1 MINQVYQLVSPRQF
15 EATFKTIDLHNHN
28 SKVIVRPLY
37 LSICAADLRYY
48 CGNRDSKILSK
59 KLPMSLIHESVGE
72 IVYDSEHRLKNGT
85 KVVMIP
91 NTPSKSHNIIAENYL
106 TSSHF
111 KSSGYDGFM
120 QDYIVMK
127 PDRVVTLPQE
137 IDLSVASYTE
147 LVTVSV
153 HAIDRF
159 KAKAIPQFESLGIW
173 GDGNLGYITAV
184 LLKKLYPTTKIIVF
198 GKTLYKLSRFSFVD
212 EIIQIDNI
220 PQHIKIDHAFE
231 CVGGKGSQQ
240 AIEQIINIINP
251 EGSIA
256 LLGVSELSIQVNT
269 RMVLEKGLTIIGSS
283 RSGLKDFEKT
293 IELYRKYPEVL
304 NQLALLKGKEFE
316 INTIEDLITA
326 FEYDIS
332 NAWGKT
338 VLKWNI

>member
-159 KAKAIPQFESLGIW
+159 QSKAIPQFESLGIW

-184 LLKKLYPTTKIIVF
+184 LLKTISYYKNNSF

-256 LLGVSELSIQVNT
+256 LLGVSELPIQVNT
-269 RMVLEKGLTIIGSS
+269 RMVLEK
-283 RSGLKDFEKT
+283 
-293 IELYRKYPEVL
+293 V
-304 NQLALLKGKEFE
+304 
-316 INTIEDLITA
+316 
-326 FEYDIS
+326 
-332 NAWGKT
+332 
-338 VLKWNI
+338 

>member
-159 KAKAIPQFESLGIW
+159 QSKAIPQFESLGIW

-251 EGSIA
+251 EG
-256 LLGVSELSIQVNT
+256 VS
-269 RMVLEKGLTIIGSS
+269 
-283 RSGLKDFEKT
+283 
-293 IELYRKYPEVL
+293 LY
-304 NQLALLKGKEFE
+304 
-316 INTIEDLITA
+316 
-326 FEYDIS
+326 
-332 NAWGKT
+332 
-338 VLKWNI
+338 

>member
-159 KAKAIPQFESLGIW
+159 QSKAIPQFESLGIW

-184 LLKKLYPTTKIIVF
+184 LLKTISYYKIIV
-198 GKTLYKLSRFSFVD
+198 
-212 EIIQIDNI
+212 
-220 PQHIKIDHAFE
+220 
-231 CVGGKGSQQ
+231 
-240 AIEQIINIINP
+240 
-251 EGSIA
+251 
-256 LLGVSELSIQVNT
+256 
-269 RMVLEKGLTIIGSS
+269 LEKH
-283 RSGLKDFEKT
+283 
-293 IELYRKYPEVL
+293 Y
-304 NQLALLKGKEFE
+304 
-316 INTIEDLITA
+316 IN
-326 FEYDIS
+326 
-332 NAWGKT
+332 
-338 VLKWNI
+338 

>member
-159 KAKAIPQFESLGIW
+159 QSKAIPQFESLGIW

-184 LLKKLYPTTKIIVF
+184 LLKK
-198 GKTLYKLSRFSFVD
+198 
-212 EIIQIDNI
+212 QIGRA
-220 PQHIKIDHAFE
+220 H
-231 CVGGKGSQQ
+231 V
-240 AIEQIINIINP
+240 
-251 EGSIA
+251 
-256 LLGVSELSIQVNT
+256 
-269 RMVLEKGLTIIGSS
+269 
-283 RSGLKDFEKT
+283 
-293 IELYRKYPEVL
+293 
-304 NQLALLKGKEFE
+304 
-316 INTIEDLITA
+316 
-326 FEYDIS
+326 
-332 NAWGKT
+332 
-338 VLKWNI
+338 